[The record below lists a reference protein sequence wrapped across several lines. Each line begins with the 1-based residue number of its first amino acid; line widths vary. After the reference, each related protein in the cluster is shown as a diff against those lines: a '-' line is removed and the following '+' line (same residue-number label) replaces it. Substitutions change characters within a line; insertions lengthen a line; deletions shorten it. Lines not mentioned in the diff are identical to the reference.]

1 MSKFDTIKENGTGGP
16 NYDVSTEDVIKKLKQ
31 WDSQY
36 GIEIS
41 EVSHDQVLVKF
52 SSLPDNLESFAKE
65 IYDFCPDVI
74 DQHFGCMDE
83 MVEMMEETGQEL
95 DPEIAELIEGVDL
108 EDEDSGEV
116 LLQKSIKSKQS
127 VSLWWD

>member
-1 MSKFDTIKENGTGGP
+1 MSKFDTLRKNGTGGP
-16 NYDVSTEDVIKKLKQ
+16 NVDVSTEDVIKKLEQ

-41 EVSHDQVLVKF
+41 DVSHDRVLVKF

-65 IYDFCPDVI
+65 VYEFCPDVV

-83 MVEMMEETGQEL
+83 MVEMMEESGQKIA
-95 DPEIAELIEGVDL
+95 PEIAELIEGVNL
-108 EDEDSGEV
+108 EDENFGEV
-116 LLQKSIKSKQS
+116 LLQKSIRSTQS

>member
-52 SSLPDNLESFAKE
+52 SSLPENLESFAKE
-65 IYDFCPDVI
+65 VYDFCPDVI

-83 MVEMMEETGQEL
+83 MVEMMEETGQEIA
-95 DPEIAELIEGVDL
+95 PEIAELIEGVDL
-108 EDEDSGEV
+108 EDEDFGEV
-116 LLQKSIKSKQS
+116 LLQKSIKSTQS

>member
-1 MSKFDTIKENGTGGP
+1 MNKFDTIKENGTGGP
-16 NYDVSTEDVIKKLKQ
+16 NYDVSTEDVINKLKQ

-52 SSLPDNLESFAKE
+52 NSLPDNLESFAKE

-83 MVEMMEETGQEL
+83 MVEMMDETGQEL
-95 DPEIAELIEGVDL
+95 DPGTAELIEGVDL
-108 EDEDSGEV
+108 EDEDFGEV
-116 LLQKSIKSKQS
+116 LLQKSIKSTQS

>member
-1 MSKFDTIKENGTGGP
+1 MSKLDAIKENGTSGP

-31 WDSQY
+31 WDSQF

-41 EVSHDQVLVKF
+41 EVSHDHVLVEF
-52 SSLPDNLESFAKE
+52 NSIPDNLKSFAKE
-65 IYDFCPDVI
+65 VYDFCPDVI

-83 MVEMMEETGQEL
+83 MVEMMEETGQEIA
-95 DPEIAELIEGVDL
+95 PEIADLIEGVDL
-108 EDEDSGEV
+108 EDEGFGEV
-116 LLQKSIKSKQS
+116 LLQKSIKATQS